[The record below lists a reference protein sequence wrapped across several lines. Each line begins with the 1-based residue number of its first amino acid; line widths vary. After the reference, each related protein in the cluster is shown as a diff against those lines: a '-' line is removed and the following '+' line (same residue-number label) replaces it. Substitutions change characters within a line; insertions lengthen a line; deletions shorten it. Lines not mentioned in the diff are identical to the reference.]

1 MDTSVVRERLQ
12 GALGA
17 RYRVERE
24 IGGGGMSHVFVA
36 EDVESHGRIV
46 VKVLS
51 PELAGTVDGDRF
63 RREIQILTMLHN
75 PGIVPVLGTGPVGPM
90 LYYMMPLIEG
100 DTLRMVLHRERQLPL
115 ETALRYATN
124 IADALAFAHEHNV
137 VHRDIKPDNIL
148 IQGDRAVVTDFGI
161 SRAIERSADIE
172 SLTATGFTLG
182 TPRYMSP
189 EQAAAAK
196 HIDGRSDI
204 YSLACVLFEML
215 AGEAPFPGTNARLII
230 AQHLRSAPPSVRASR
245 ADVPRY
251 IDAALLRALAKDPAD
266 RYETIHAFAEAIRP
280 DATRAAGDETGPPR
294 WAAAARAGGWR
305 HQQPVIYGALAA
317 VVVAVVIA
325 VARCAP

>member
-24 IGGGGMSHVFVA
+24 LGGGGMSHVFVA
-36 EDVESHGRIV
+36 EDLESHGRIV

-63 RREIQILTMLHN
+63 RREIHILTMLHN
-75 PGIVPVLGTGPVGPM
+75 PGIVPVLGSGPVGPL

-100 DTLRMVLHRERQLPL
+100 DTLRTVLHRERQLPL

-124 IADALAFAHEHNV
+124 IADALAYAHEHNV

-148 IQGDRAVVTDFGI
+148 IQGERAVVTDFGI

-196 HIDGRSDI
+196 HIDGRSDT

-215 AGEAPFPGTNARLII
+215 VGEAPFPGTNPRLII
-230 AQHLRSAPPSVRASR
+230 AQHLRSAPPSVRALR
-245 ADVPRY
+245 ADVPRH

-266 RYETIHAFAEAIRP
+266 RYDTIHAFAEAIRP
-280 DATRAAGDETGPPR
+280 DATGAVVRETATRRTGF
-294 WAAAARAGGWR
+294 AARAGQWR
-305 HQQPVIYGALAA
+305 RGRPVLYGALAA
-317 VVVAVVIA
+317 VVVAVVVA
-325 VARCAP
+325 VARCAR